1 MTDSLEFAQKLAISY
16 GAPSLDWTSLETA
29 YRQLRDIMSGEYS
42 MRMHAYRTAGKRAG
56 RYGDYEL
63 PGPNFWLGA
72 SDNERHDDNIARKRA
87 HYAETALASASAAMM
102 EYDGWVQFKYILAIL
117 TGRYDGSEFLGGL
130 QTETELKIVAQ
141 AFAIRRTEAPMEWKA
156 AQQKDAAC
164 RLEWDAYQER
174 LQKSLPPERWGRS
187 MGTDERLQRWFS
199 RPISERASML
209 ACAGVRI

>member
-29 YRQLRDIMSGEYS
+29 YRQLRGIMSGEYS
-42 MRMHAYRTAGKRAG
+42 MRVHAYRTAGKH
-56 RYGDYEL
+56 
-63 PGPNFWLGA
+63 A
-72 SDNERHDDNIARKRA
+72 SANERRDDNIARKRA
-87 HYAETALASASAAMM
+87 HYAETALASANAAMM
-102 EYDGWVQFKYILAIL
+102 EYDGWVQFKYLVAIL

-141 AFAIRRTEAPMEWKA
+141 AFAIRRTEAPTEWKA
-156 AQQKDAAC
+156 AQQKDAAG